1 MLYHHT
7 PYMELIGEMWQSGLI
22 ESPCKKLIHI
32 IYAAIPYR
40 YYRRP

>member
-1 MLYHHT
+1 MLYQHT
-7 PYMELIGEMWQSGLI
+7 PDMALSSKMWQSGLI